1 MPRQN
6 QHNYFTY
13 ITTNKR
19 HTVFYVGVTNS
30 LERRVWQHKH
40 RTTNSFTKRYNVDK
54 LVYYEHFDFIESAI
68 EQEKKFKKLSRRNKV
83 LLITKFNPEWK
94 DLFSEFPE

>member
-6 QHNYFTY
+6 QHNYYVY

-19 HTVFYVGVTNS
+19 HTVLYVGVTSS
-30 LERRVWQHKH
+30 LERRVWEHKH
-40 RTTNSFTKRYNVDK
+40 KIAKGFTKRYNVDS

-68 EQEKKFKKLSRRNKV
+68 EREKKLKKLSRRNKV
-83 LLITKFNPEWK
+83 LLITRFNPKWK
-94 DLFSEFPE
+94 DLLDES